1 MKIYIIVNE
10 DRFFL
15 SHRMPIALAAQE
27 QGHEVT
33 IVCKN
38 TGRKDEIVQA
48 GLRWID
54 LPINPTGTN
63 LREELRTLRF
73 LARLYQHERP
83 DLVHHVGLKN
93 VLWGTMAA
101 HHAHVNHTVNAIAG
115 LGVLFSGDRLSMKA
129 RMVLCMLRMC
139 SNRRTTYIFQNSEDR
154 QLFIDHHVTTA
165 DHCEYIKGSGVDL
178 QRWTYTPEPAN
189 GPIRIIFTARMVREK
204 GIETLC
210 QAARLL
216 QHEMEGRVEFLLCG
230 DLSNNPR
237 AISRDDLEALCQP
250 PYIQWLGYRADA
262 RQLVSQSHIMAFP
275 SHYREG
281 VPLSLIEAAALG
293 RPIVTT
299 NSIGCRD
306 TVDDGVNGF
315 LVPPHD
321 PQALADKLRMLIND
335 ADLRKRMGKAGR
347 EKAEKEF
354 SLHDVV
360 QQHLEIYTKP

>member
-15 SHRMPIALAAQE
+15 SHRVPIALAAQQ
-27 QGHEVT
+27 QGHDVSV
-33 IVCKN
+33 VCKD
-38 TGRKDEIVQA
+38 TGRKDEIIQA

-63 LREELRTLRF
+63 LNEELHTLRF
-73 LARLYQHERP
+73 LTHLYKQDRP
-83 DLVHHVGLKN
+83 DVVHHVGLKN
-93 VLWGTMAA
+93 VLWGTPAA
-101 HHAHVNHTVNAIAG
+101 RRAHVPHIINAISG
-115 LGVLFSGDRLSMKA
+115 LGVLFSGDRLSMNA
-129 RMVLCMLRMC
+129 HMVLGVLRLF
-139 SNRRTTYIFQNSEDR
+139 SNHRTTFIFQNNEDR
-154 QLFIDHHVTTA
+154 QLFLDHHITT
-165 DHCEYIKGSGVDL
+165 DDRCEFIKGSGVDL
-178 QRWTYTPEPAN
+178 QRWAYTPEPAER
-189 GPIRIIFTARMVREK
+189 PIRIIFTARMVREK

-216 QHEMEGRVEFLLCG
+216 QPEMEGRVEFLLCG

-237 AISRDDLEALCQP
+237 AISRTDLEALCQP
-250 PYIQWLGYRADA
+250 PYIQWLGYRPDA

-306 TVDDGVNGF
+306 TVDNGVNGF
-315 LVPPHD
+315 LIPPRD
-321 PQALADKLRMLIND
+321 PQALADKLRLLIND
-335 ADLRKRMGKAGR
+335 ADLRQRMGKAGR
-347 EKAEKEF
+347 QKAEREF
-354 SLHDVV
+354 SLQDVV
-360 QQHLEIYTKP
+360 QRHLEIYNKH